1 VDNFNAAIMVGKERV
16 MKTLVVHVITNF
28 TGVGGAEMMLTRLI
42 QYTEDQYQHVII
54 SLMKTSNVYQSTLD
68 RCESHY
74 ALGWNGLN
82 TIGTIQKLRALLRQ
96 LQPKT
101 VQCWMYHANALT
113 SLSVIGLA
121 QKPNVV
127 WGIHHSLA
135 SPKDES
141 ISTKIALS
149 LSKILSRQPSAIIYC
164 AHSSKQQH
172 ADFGFE
178 NAHQHVIANGVF
190 LDKFQLNLELH
201 QSTVIGFA
209 GRYHTAKG
217 YPYLFETMGLL
228 KNENIIFKIAGSGA
242 SLNNM
247 EVKALFEQYQLDS
260 QKVQLLAQVSD
271 MPAFYQSIDVFLM
284 TSITEGFPN
293 VLVEAM
299 ASGLPCISTD
309 VGDAKYIVQ
318 DLGAI
323 VPPRNPQA
331 LADAILQYAQKP
343 QAEKQALKQATRER
357 VEQNF
362 SIEKVSE
369 QYKAVWST

>member
-1 VDNFNAAIMVGKERV
+1 MSKPL
-16 MKTLVVHVITNF
+16 MVHVITNF
-28 TGVGGAEMMLTRLI
+28 AGVGGAEMMLARLI

-54 SLMKTSNVYQSTLD
+54 SLMKTSEVYQSTLD
-68 RCESHY
+68 RCQAHY

-82 TIGTIQKLRALLRQ
+82 TLGTIKKIRVLLKK

-113 SLSVIGLA
+113 SLSVIGLT
-121 QKPNVV
+121 QKLNVV

-141 ISTKIALS
+141 VSTKIALG
-149 LSKILSRQPSAIIYC
+149 LSKLLSKQPNAIIYC

-172 ADFGFE
+172 GDFGFE
-178 NAHQHVIANGVF
+178 NANQHVIANGVF
-190 LDKFQLNLELH
+190 LDKFQPNLQLNEP
-201 QSTVIGFA
+201 TVIGFA

-228 KNENIIFKIAGSGA
+228 KNENIIFKIAGAGA
-242 SLNNM
+242 SLDNP

-260 QKVQLLAQVSD
+260 YKVQLLDQISD
-271 MPAFYQSIDVFLM
+271 MPAFYQSIDAFLM

-299 ASGLPCISTD
+299 ASGLSCISTD

-318 DLGAI
+318 DLGWI
-323 VPPRNPQA
+323 VPPRNAQA
-331 LADAILQYAQKP
+331 LADAILAYTKKSEAD
-343 QAEKQALKQATRER
+343 KQAFKKATRER

-362 SIEKVSE
+362 SIATVSR
-369 QYKAVWST
+369 QYMQVWSQQA

>member
-1 VDNFNAAIMVGKERV
+1 
-16 MKTLVVHVITNF
+16 
-28 TGVGGAEMMLTRLI
+28 MMLSRLI
-42 QYTEDQYQHVII
+42 ESTENKYEHIII
-54 SLMKTSNVYQSTLD
+54 SLIEISEVFQSTLD
-68 RCESHY
+68 RCQAYY

-82 TIGTIQKLRALLRQ
+82 TLGTFQKLHTLLKK
-96 LQPKT
+96 LSPET
-101 VQCWMYHANALT
+101 VQCWMYHANVLT
-113 SLSVIGLA
+113 SLSVISLK
-121 QKPNVV
+121 QKPNVI

-135 SPKDES
+135 SPKEES

-149 LSKILSRQPSAIIYC
+149 LSKFLSKQPKAIIYC
-164 AHSSKQQH
+164 AHSSLQQH
-172 ADFGFE
+172 QAFGF
-178 NAHQHVIANGVF
+178 NSSNSYVIANGVY
-190 LDKFQLNLELH
+190 LDKFQPNPELH
-201 QSTVIGFA
+201 DPIVIGFA

-242 SLNNM
+242 SFNNN

-271 MPAFYQSIDVFLM
+271 MPTFYQSIDVFLM

-331 LADAILQYAQKP
+331 LADAILQYAQKS

>member
-1 VDNFNAAIMVGKERV
+1 MNKPLM
-16 MKTLVVHVITNF
+16 VHVITNF
-28 TGVGGAEMMLTRLI
+28 AGVGGAEMMLARLI

-54 SLMKTSNVYQSTLD
+54 SLMKTSEVYQMTLE
-68 RCESHY
+68 RCQAHY

-82 TIGTIQKLRALLRQ
+82 TLGTIKKLRNLLKE

-113 SLSVIGLA
+113 SLSIIGLA

-141 ISTKIALS
+141 ISTKIALG
-149 LSKILSRQPSAIIYC
+149 LSKFLSKQPDAIIYC

-172 ADFGFE
+172 SDFGFA
-178 NAHQHVIANGVF
+178 NANQHVIANGVF
-190 LDKFQLNLELH
+190 LDKFRPNMQLNEP
-201 QSTVIGFA
+201 TIIGFA

-217 YPYLFETMGLL
+217 YPYLFETMSLL
-228 KNENIIFKIAGSGA
+228 KNQNIIFKIAGGGA
-242 SLNNM
+242 SLDNP

-260 QKVQLLAQVSD
+260 NKVQLIDQISD
-271 MPAFYQSIDVFLM
+271 MPAFYQSIDAFLM

-318 DLGAI
+318 DLGSI
-323 VPPRNPQA
+323 VPPRNAQA
-331 LADAILQYAQKP
+331 LADAILVYAEKSE
-343 QAEKQALKQATRER
+343 AEKQALKQATRER

-362 SIEKVSE
+362 SIATVSR
-369 QYKAVWST
+369 QYMQVWSQQA

>member
-1 VDNFNAAIMVGKERV
+1 MSKPL
-16 MKTLVVHVITNF
+16 MVHVITNF
-28 TGVGGAEMMLTRLI
+28 AGVGGAEMMLARLI

-54 SLMKTSNVYQSTLD
+54 SLMKTSEVYQSTLD
-68 RCESHY
+68 RCQAHY

-82 TIGTIQKLRALLRQ
+82 TLGTIKKIRVLLKK

-121 QKPNVV
+121 QKLNVV

-141 ISTKIALS
+141 VSTKIALG
-149 LSKILSRQPSAIIYC
+149 LSKLLSKQPNAIIYC

-172 ADFGFE
+172 GDFGFE
-178 NAHQHVIANGVF
+178 NANQHVIANGVF
-190 LDKFQLNLELH
+190 LDKFHPNTQVNKP
-201 QSTVIGFA
+201 TVMGFA

-228 KNENIIFKIAGSGA
+228 KNENIIFKIAGAGA
-242 SLNNM
+242 SLNNP

-260 QKVQLLAQVSD
+260 NKVQLLDQISD
-271 MPAFYQSIDVFLM
+271 MPTFYQSIDAFLM

-309 VGDAKYIVQ
+309 VGDAKYIIQ
-318 DLGAI
+318 DLGSI
-323 VPPRNPQA
+323 VQPRNAQA
-331 LADAILQYAQKP
+331 LADAILAYADKSE
-343 QAEKQALKQATRER
+343 AEKQALKQATRER

-362 SIEKVSE
+362 SIATVSR
-369 QYKAVWST
+369 QYMQVWSQQA